1 MSKMIRCC
9 KAKRLNP
16 ISHFLVIFVCG
27 FLVSAPSP
35 AWGLKRAHWNGRK
48 FPDAGLTSSAAP
60 SAQTTTTTKSP
71 AIPKGTILPVLL
83 ETTIS
88 PGKIKEGQIIRGQ
101 TAQEV
106 PLPGGS
112 KIRKGSKIEGHV
124 VEVVSAGSTVGK
136 KISIRFDKLQWQ
148 GEAVSITTDLR
159 AIAGFSTVLQAGLP
173 DQAMGE
179 GDVSEWMTTTQIGG
193 DSVYGLG
200 GSVTSAHNADD
211 VVGKAP
217 MSGGVLVEV
226 RPNAEASCRGPLDGN
241 NSPQALWVFSSD
253 ACGIYGI
260 SEVKIAHAGRTEP
273 VGTIVLEMQSP
284 KAKIQNGAGLLLR
297 VIA

>member
-1 MSKMIRCC
+1 MWKTSRQQEWKGASPVIY
-9 KAKRLNP
+9 
-16 ISHFLVIFVCG
+16 FLVSIVCG
-27 FLVSAPSP
+27 FLLSAPSP
-35 AWGLKRAHWNGRK
+35 AEG
-48 FPDAGLTSSAAP
+48 PSSARSKGERSFSMIAASSTES
-60 SAQTTTTTKSP
+60 SAQATPAKQM
-71 AIPKGTILPVLL
+71 AIPRGTILPVRL

-88 PGKIKEGQIIRGQ
+88 PGKVKQGQSIRGQ
-101 TAQEV
+101 IAQDV
-106 PLPGGS
+106 PLANGS
-112 KIRKGSKIEGHV
+112 KIRKGSKVEGQI
-124 VEVVSAGSTVGK
+124 VEVPSTGNTSGK
-136 KISIRFDKLQWQ
+136 KIAIRFNKLQFE
-148 GEAVSITTDLR
+148 GKTVSITTDLR
-159 AIAGFSTVLQAGLP
+159 AIAGFMAVLDAGTPNQAI
-173 DQAMGE
+173 GE

-193 DSVYGLG
+193 DSVFGTG
-200 GSVTSAHNADD
+200 GPVTSAHNASD
-211 VVGKAP
+211 VIGKSP